1 MDTAKRVAPPYNV
14 CLLFWVAKLESSHL
28 LQSIKNSVP
37 KIKILKA
44 IWIKYSIQ
52 FMFFKFFLFTSNTLI
67 VFFNWVYF
75 SQLKIVI
82 DIHRIWSPRRL
93 VKIWSFKNLT
103 EIVFRVIATSHDI
116 LSPKSIKAFEDDDDA
131 INQDRKRLFRNL

>member
-1 MDTAKRVAPPYNV
+1 
-14 CLLFWVAKLESSHL
+14 
-28 LQSIKNSVP
+28 
-37 KIKILKA
+37 
-44 IWIKYSIQ
+44 
-52 FMFFKFFLFTSNTLI
+52 MFFKFFLFTSNTLI

-131 INQDRKRLFRNL
+131 INQGRKRLFRNLQKTAFLKPIQVQVSTQLKYFPLTNLHR

>member
-1 MDTAKRVAPPYNV
+1 
-14 CLLFWVAKLESSHL
+14 
-28 LQSIKNSVP
+28 
-37 KIKILKA
+37 
-44 IWIKYSIQ
+44 
-52 FMFFKFFLFTSNTLI
+52 MFFKFFLFTSNTLI

-93 VKIWSFKNLT
+93 VKLWSFKNLT
-103 EIVFRVIATSHDI
+103 EIVFRVIATSYDI
-116 LSPKSIKAFEDDDDA
+116 FLSHKSIKAFEDDDDA